1 MYCIIGMYRKQHLA
15 CDIKTVREIVSIKK
29 KPCWVVSLSQFSLKC
44 ISWAVCC
51 QTLVS
56 FLTETDFEA
65 LSGIVLRK
73 ILWLKILCHSFTLS
87 MHPQPTSEELKLFGT
102 EFHLA
107 TLLQSAIQMR
117 DTEGICNPAWEW
129 HGYRKNVYIRPCLSQ
144 WRIQR
149 GFHGFHGT
157 PLFEGLLS
165 KILSAN
171 VLCTLYVQTG
181 AAHLSF
187 TVAIKHMYQEFDAR
201 EAYVHVYI
209 ETISEANE
217 RMKAKV
223 CIAPSAAIGMVIC
236 YLHESTYFPR
246 LMWITSCFAAS
257 SPLNSSA
264 SQLNK

>member
-1 MYCIIGMYRKQHLA
+1 M
-15 CDIKTVREIVSIKK
+15 
-29 KPCWVVSLSQFSLKC
+29 
-44 ISWAVCC
+44 
-51 QTLVS
+51 
-56 FLTETDFEA
+56 
-65 LSGIVLRK
+65 
-73 ILWLKILCHSFTLS
+73 
-87 MHPQPTSEELKLFGT
+87 
-102 EFHLA
+102 
-107 TLLQSAIQMR
+107 
-117 DTEGICNPAWEW
+117 
-129 HGYRKNVYIRPCLSQ
+129 YIRPCLSQ

-187 TVAIKHMYQEFDAR
+187 TVAITHMYQEFDTR

-236 YLHESTYFPR
+236 YLHESTYFPAPYVNNQ
-246 LMWITSCFAAS
+246 LLCSLFALKFFSLPAQQVDLVIGHLTFGI
-257 SPLNSSA
+257 SPQEYTRNDLRRSEIPNFPWWA
-264 SQLNK
+264 CPQTPL